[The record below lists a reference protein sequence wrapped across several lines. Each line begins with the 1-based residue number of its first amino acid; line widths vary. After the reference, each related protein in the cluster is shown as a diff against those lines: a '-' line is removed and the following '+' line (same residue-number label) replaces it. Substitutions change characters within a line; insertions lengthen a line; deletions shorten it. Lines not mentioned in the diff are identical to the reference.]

1 MAKELPAAAANA
13 INAAADRRRFAT
25 VTLDNPLKRGD
36 QEITKVTLRKPMGG
50 DLTGTN
56 LGDLY
61 NMNVNAMAKIIPR
74 ISDPMIHAPE
84 FMAMDGEDIAALSG
98 KVVGFFA
105 DEAAKGGGW
114 TGSVDDA
121 FADIA
126 IIFHWSLAE
135 MSAFELSELMQRR
148 NQAVN
153 RWNAMNAP
161 PKS

>member
-13 INAAADRRRFAT
+13 INAATDKRRFAT

-84 FMAMDGEDIAALSG
+84 FMVMDGEDIAALSG
-98 KVVGFFA
+98 KVVGFLLTKQQKA
-105 DEAAKGGGW
+105 EAGLEA
-114 TGSVDDA
+114 
-121 FADIA
+121 
-126 IIFHWSLAE
+126 
-135 MSAFELSELMQRR
+135 
-148 NQAVN
+148 
-153 RWNAMNAP
+153 
-161 PKS
+161 